1 MVGDSLYR
9 SSSFRLSDGR
19 RGLDDS
25 CIRRLRSVLLSR
37 LDFWDNPGLGV
48 SRDFFCDAVDSVVRL
63 SGLSNFLF
71 CPSFQF
77 AGENTGYMSRIRILP
92 EAVANRIAAGE
103 VVERPASVVKE
114 LLENALDA
122 GAKTIRVEVE
132 AGGKRMIRIIDDGH
146 GMSHDDALLAFER
159 HATSKL
165 RSADDLLSIP
175 TLGFRGEALPTI
187 AAVSRL
193 LLETRA
199 EEDAEGTRV
208 EFAGGKLVNVKPAG
222 LPAGTTVS
230 VADLFYSVPAR
241 RKFLKSDTTEL
252 GHIASLVTHYALA
265 NPGRQFVLTTP
276 TQQIVDCSP
285 VERLAERV
293 YQLFG
298 KQSFDEL
305 IEIPVVSAAFRAAI
319 TEPELEP
326 AEEKARL
333 TVYGFTSRPEI
344 QRPNRNG
351 IYIFVNRRLVRDRLI
366 LHAIHEAYRNILPSN
381 VFPATLLFL
390 EMPYD
395 EVDVNVHPA
404 KIEVRFRRSQFVH
417 DFTRDAIRQAL
428 MSARP
433 IASFAAAAAASGALQ
448 NANTS
453 AASLSNA
460 PSMDPT
466 APSIVPRAI
475 IPAMEEIGLGSGVGS
490 DGGFDLT
497 SAPLQPIEQRF
508 VFPAGPESLVE
519 SSAAFG
525 APSLA
530 SEPPAPNWAANFA
543 AGNGSAPATLPHP
556 DQIAD
561 LKPLGQVSSS
571 FIVAVNGEG
580 LWLVDQHVA
589 HERVLFEQ
597 HLEARRAG
605 KVESQRMLMPMIL
618 ELSPRQLVIYE
629 KIAEELSANGFEVE
643 LMGPR
648 SVAIQAAP
656 AGITGSDAEKLL
668 TEILDGIE
676 RENAAISIE
685 TLQAKIAASTACH
698 AAIKVNMPL
707 DQTKME
713 WLLAALA
720 KTDCPMSC
728 PHGRPVVL
736 RYSIKEIEKAFHRI

>member
-1 MVGDSLYR
+1 
-9 SSSFRLSDGR
+9 
-19 RGLDDS
+19 
-25 CIRRLRSVLLSR
+25 
-37 LDFWDNPGLGV
+37 
-48 SRDFFCDAVDSVVRL
+48 
-63 SGLSNFLF
+63 
-71 CPSFQF
+71 
-77 AGENTGYMSRIRILP
+77 MSRIRILP
-92 EAVANRIAAGE
+92 EAVANKIAAGE

-122 GAKTIRVEVE
+122 GAKTIRVETEV
-132 AGGKRMIRIIDDGH
+132 GGKRMIRVIDDGH
-146 GMSHDDALLAFER
+146 GMIHDDALLAFER

-165 RSADDLLSIP
+165 KSADDLLSIS

-193 LLETRA
+193 LLETRD
-199 EEDAEGTRV
+199 ESEAEGTRI

-222 LPAGTTVS
+222 LPAGTTIS
-230 VADLFYSVPAR
+230 VADLFYCVPAR
-241 RKFLKSDTTEL
+241 KKFLKSDTTEL

-265 NPGRQFVLTTP
+265 NPDKHFVLSTP
-276 TQQIVDCSP
+276 TQEIINSP
-285 VERLAERV
+285 PAEKLADRI

-298 KQSFDEL
+298 RQAAEEL
-305 IEIPVVSAAFRAAI
+305 VEIPPASAPFRAAI
-319 TEPELEP
+319 TEPELE
-326 AEEKARL
+326 AVEENATL
-333 TVYGFTSRPEI
+333 TVRGFTSRPDV

-351 IYIFVNRRLVRDRLI
+351 IYVFVNRRLVRDRLI
-366 LHAIHEAYRNILPSN
+366 LHAIHEAYRNILPPT

-417 DFTRDAIRQAL
+417 DFARDSIRQAL
-428 MSARP
+428 MSVRP
-433 IASFAAAAAASGALQ
+433 VPSFAAAAAGVPVGAPPAASTFSPTAFGAAAASG
-448 NANTS
+448 
-453 AASLSNA
+453 
-460 PSMDPT
+460 
-466 APSIVPRAI
+466 VPRAI
-475 IPAMEEIGLGSGVGS
+475 IPAMEEIGVGSGVGS

-497 SAPLQPIEQRF
+497 SDALRPVEQRFAFPAGIEQPIETGM
-508 VFPAGPESLVE
+508 A
-519 SSAAFG
+519 SAAASAAQALVASSWAG
-525 APSLA
+525 NLAAPSA
-530 SEPPAPNWAANFA
+530 
-543 AGNGSAPATLPHP
+543 SAPATLPRP

-605 KVESQRMLMPMIL
+605 KVEAQRMLMPLVI
-618 ELSPRQLVIYE
+618 ELSPRQIVIYE

-643 LMGPR
+643 PMGPR
-648 SVAIQAAP
+648 SVAIQAVP
-656 AGITGSDAEKLL
+656 AGIAPGDGEKLL

-676 RENAAISIE
+676 KENAAISID

-713 WLLAALA
+713 WLLGALA

-736 RYSIKEIEKAFHRI
+736 RYSVKEIEKAFHRI

>member
-1 MVGDSLYR
+1 V
-9 SSSFRLSDGR
+9 
-19 RGLDDS
+19 
-25 CIRRLRSVLLSR
+25 
-37 LDFWDNPGLGV
+37 
-48 SRDFFCDAVDSVVRL
+48 
-63 SGLSNFLF
+63 
-71 CPSFQF
+71 
-77 AGENTGYMSRIRILP
+77 SRIRILP

-122 GAKTIRVEVE
+122 GAKAIRVEVE
-132 AGGKRMIRIIDDGH
+132 AGGKRMIRVIDDGH
-146 GMSHDDALLAFER
+146 GMTHDDALLAFER

-165 RSADDLLSIP
+165 RSADDLMSIA
-175 TLGFRGEALPTI
+175 TLGFRGEAMPTV

-193 LLETRA
+193 LLETRDAA
-199 EEDAEGTRV
+199 EPEGTRV
-208 EFAGGKLVNVKPAG
+208 EFAGGKLVSVKSAG
-222 LPAGTTVS
+222 LPPGTTVS

-241 RKFLKSDTTEL
+241 RKFLKSETTEL

-265 NPGRQFVLTTP
+265 NPGKQFVLSTP
-276 TQQIVDCSP
+276 TQQIVDCAP
-285 VERLAERV
+285 VERLADRV

-298 KQSFDEL
+298 KQALEEL
-305 IEIPVVSAAFRAAI
+305 VEIPTASAAFRAAI
-319 TEPELEP
+319 TEPGLEP
-326 AEEKARL
+326 SEESARIS
-333 TVYGFTSRPEI
+333 VYGFTSRPEI

-351 IYIFVNRRLVRDRLI
+351 IYVFVNRRLVRDRLI
-366 LHAIHEAYRNILPSN
+366 LHAIHEAYRNILPGN
-381 VFPATLLFL
+381 VFPATLLFI

-417 DFTRDAIRQAL
+417 DFTRDAIRQVL
-428 MSARP
+428 MGTRP
-433 IASFAAAAAASGALQ
+433 IASFATAAGAGVASAGSPMNGAD
-448 NANTS
+448 AGTS
-453 AASLSNA
+453 AAGGSPIALGNG
-460 PSMDPT
+460 
-466 APSIVPRAI
+466 IGVPRAI
-475 IPAMEEIGLGSGVGS
+475 IPALEEIGLGSGVGS

-497 SAPLQPIEQRF
+497 GAPQRPIPQRF
-508 VFPAGPESLVE
+508 SFEPGSAFGVALE
-519 SSAAFG
+519 SSA
-525 APSLA
+525 
-530 SEPPAPNWAANFA
+530 PATTLEPNWAANLA
-543 AGNGSAPATLPHP
+543 AANSDAPARLPHP
-556 DQIAD
+556 DEIAD

-580 LWLVDQHVA
+580 LWIVDQHVA

-605 KVESQRMLMPMIL
+605 RVESQRMLMPMIL

-629 KIAEELSANGFEVE
+629 KIAGELSANGFEVE
-643 LMGPR
+643 PMGPR
-648 SVAIQAAP
+648 SVAIQAVP
-656 AGITGSDAEKLL
+656 AGVANGDAEKLL

-713 WLLAALA
+713 WLLGALA

-736 RYSIKEIEKAFHRI
+736 RYSVKEIERAFQRI

>member
-1 MVGDSLYR
+1 
-9 SSSFRLSDGR
+9 
-19 RGLDDS
+19 
-25 CIRRLRSVLLSR
+25 
-37 LDFWDNPGLGV
+37 
-48 SRDFFCDAVDSVVRL
+48 
-63 SGLSNFLF
+63 
-71 CPSFQF
+71 
-77 AGENTGYMSRIRILP
+77 MSRIRILP

-122 GAKTIRVEVE
+122 GAKTIRIEVE
-132 AGGKRMIRIIDDGH
+132 AGGKRMIRVIDDGH
-146 GMSHDDALLAFER
+146 GMMHDDALLAFER

-165 RSADDLLSIP
+165 RSADDLLSIA

-199 EEDAEGTRV
+199 EEDSEGTRV
-208 EFAGGKLVNVKPAG
+208 EFAGGKLVGVKPAG
-222 LPAGTTVS
+222 LPAGTTIS
-230 VADLFYSVPAR
+230 VADLFYCVPAR

-265 NPGRQFVLTTP
+265 NPGKQFVLTTP
-276 TQQIVDCSP
+276 TQEIINCAPTELLTD
-285 VERLAERV
+285 RV

-298 KQSFDEL
+298 RQSLDEL
-305 IEIPVVSAAFRAAI
+305 VAIPTVSAAFRAAI

-326 AEEKARL
+326 EEEKSRL
-333 TVYGFTSRPEI
+333 TVFGFTSRPEV

-351 IYIFVNRRLVRDRLI
+351 IYVFVNRRLVRDRLI
-366 LHAIHEAYRNILPSN
+366 LHAIHESYRNILPAN

-417 DFTRDAIRQAL
+417 DFARDAIRQAL
-428 MSARP
+428 TGARP
-433 IASFAAAAAASGALQ
+433 IASFAAAAAGTGLQGAIGGVAPAFGTGSAETPSG
-448 NANTS
+448 S
-453 AASLSNA
+453 A
-460 PSMDPT
+460 
-466 APSIVPRAI
+466 VPRAI
-475 IPAMEEIGLGSGVGS
+475 IPTMEEIGVGSGVGS

-497 SAPLQPIEQRF
+497 GAPLRPVEQRF
-508 VFPAGPESLVE
+508 TFEPG
-519 SSAAFG
+519 AAFG
-525 APSLA
+525 TAVAPAEPA
-530 SEPPAPNWAANFA
+530 SVNWAANFPGA
-543 AGNGSAPATLPHP
+543 NGDAPARLPHP
-556 DQIAD
+556 NEITD
-561 LKPLGQVSSS
+561 LKPLGQVSAS

-618 ELSPRQLVIYE
+618 ELAPRQLVIFE

-643 LMGPR
+643 PMGPR
-648 SVAIQAAP
+648 SLAIQGVP
-656 AGITGSDAEKLL
+656 AGIVAGDAEKLL

-713 WLLAALA
+713 WLLGALA

-736 RYSIKEIEKAFHRI
+736 RYSVKEIEKAFHRI

>member
-1 MVGDSLYR
+1 
-9 SSSFRLSDGR
+9 
-19 RGLDDS
+19 
-25 CIRRLRSVLLSR
+25 
-37 LDFWDNPGLGV
+37 
-48 SRDFFCDAVDSVVRL
+48 
-63 SGLSNFLF
+63 
-71 CPSFQF
+71 
-77 AGENTGYMSRIRILP
+77 MSRIRILP

-132 AGGKRMIRIIDDGH
+132 AGGKRMIRVIDDGH
-146 GMSHDDALLAFER
+146 GMTHDDALLAFER

-165 RSADDLLSIP
+165 RSADDLLSIA

-199 EEDAEGTRV
+199 EEDSEGTRV
-208 EFAGGKLVNVKPAG
+208 EFAGGKLVSVKPAG
-222 LPAGTTVS
+222 LPVGTTIS
-230 VADLFYSVPAR
+230 VADLFYCVPAR

-265 NPGRQFVLTTP
+265 NPGKQFVLTTP
-276 TQQIVDCSP
+276 TQQIVNCAP
-285 VERLAERV
+285 AEILTDRV

-298 KQSFDEL
+298 RQSLDEL
-305 IEIPVVSAAFRAAI
+305 VAIPTVSAAFRAAI
-319 TEPELEP
+319 TEPDLEP
-326 AEEKARL
+326 EEEKSRL
-333 TVYGFTSRPEI
+333 TVFGFTSRPEV

-351 IYIFVNRRLVRDRLI
+351 IYVFVNRRLVRDRLI
-366 LHAIHEAYRNILPSN
+366 LHAIHEAYRNILPAN

-417 DFTRDAIRQAL
+417 DFARDAIRQAL
-428 MSARP
+428 MGARP
-433 IASFAAAAAASGALQ
+433 IASFAAAAAGAAPQSVTGGVASAFSAGSAE
-448 NANTS
+448 
-453 AASLSNA
+453 AAS
-460 PSMDPT
+460 PSG
-466 APSIVPRAI
+466 VPRAI
-475 IPAMEEIGLGSGVGS
+475 IPAMEEIGVGSGVGS
-490 DGGFDLT
+490 DGGFDL
-497 SAPLQPIEQRF
+497 SAGPLRPVEQRF
-508 VFPAGPESLVE
+508 TFEPG
-519 SSAAFG
+519 AAFG
-525 APSLA
+525 AAVAPAEPSGV
-530 SEPPAPNWAANFA
+530 NWAGNFA
-543 AGNGSAPATLPHP
+543 TANSDAPARLPHP
-556 DQIAD
+556 DEITD
-561 LKPLGQVSSS
+561 LKPLGQVSAS

-643 LMGPR
+643 PMGPR
-648 SVAIQAAP
+648 SVAIQGVP
-656 AGITGSDAEKLL
+656 AGIATADAEKLL

-713 WLLAALA
+713 WLLGALA

-736 RYSIKEIEKAFHRI
+736 RYSVKEIERAFHRI

>member
-1 MVGDSLYR
+1 V
-9 SSSFRLSDGR
+9 
-19 RGLDDS
+19 
-25 CIRRLRSVLLSR
+25 
-37 LDFWDNPGLGV
+37 
-48 SRDFFCDAVDSVVRL
+48 
-63 SGLSNFLF
+63 
-71 CPSFQF
+71 
-77 AGENTGYMSRIRILP
+77 SRIRILP

-132 AGGKRMIRIIDDGH
+132 AGGKHMIRVIDDGY

-208 EFAGGKLVNVKPAG
+208 EFAGGKLVNVKSAG
-222 LPAGTTVS
+222 LPTGTTVS

-241 RKFLKSDTTEL
+241 RKFLKSETTEL

-265 NPGRQFVLTTP
+265 NPGRQFILATP

-319 TEPELEP
+319 TEPELEQS
-326 AEEKARL
+326 EEKARL

-366 LHAIHEAYRNILPSN
+366 LHAINEAYRNIHPGS

-433 IASFAAAAAASGALQ
+433 IASFAAAASASGAAPQ
-448 NANTS
+448 NANTAGAPLS
-453 AASLSNA
+453 TAASL
-460 PSMDPT
+460 DP
-466 APSIVPRAI
+466 AVPSIIPRAI

-497 SAPLQPIEQRF
+497 GAPLQPIEQRF
-508 VFPAGPESLVE
+508 AFPAGPESSNE
-519 SSAAFG
+519 SGAAFG
-525 APSLA
+525 APSLGT
-530 SEPPAPNWAANFA
+530 ERPAPNWAANFA
-543 AGNGSAPATLPHP
+543 GSNGDAPATLPHP

-571 FIVAVNGEG
+571 FIVAVNAEG

-605 KVESQRMLMPMIL
+605 KVESQRMLMPLIL

-643 LMGPR
+643 PMGTR
-648 SVAIQAAP
+648 SVAVQAAP

-698 AAIKVNMPL
+698 AAIKINMPL

>member
-1 MVGDSLYR
+1 
-9 SSSFRLSDGR
+9 
-19 RGLDDS
+19 
-25 CIRRLRSVLLSR
+25 
-37 LDFWDNPGLGV
+37 
-48 SRDFFCDAVDSVVRL
+48 
-63 SGLSNFLF
+63 
-71 CPSFQF
+71 
-77 AGENTGYMSRIRILP
+77 MSRIRILP
-92 EAVANRIAAGE
+92 EAVANKIAAGE

-122 GAKTIRVEVE
+122 GAKMIRVETEV
-132 AGGKRMIRIIDDGH
+132 GGKRMIRVIDDGH
-146 GMSHDDALLAFER
+146 GMTHDDALLAFER

-165 RSADDLLSIP
+165 KSADDLLSIS

-193 LLETRA
+193 LVETRD
-199 EEDAEGTRV
+199 ESEAEGTRL

-222 LPAGTTVS
+222 LPVGTTIS
-230 VADLFYSVPAR
+230 VADLFYCVPAR
-241 RKFLKSDTTEL
+241 KKFLKSDTTEL

-265 NPGRQFVLTTP
+265 NPDKHFVLTTP
-276 TQQIVDCSP
+276 TQEIINSP
-285 VERLAERV
+285 PAEKLADRI

-298 KQSFDEL
+298 RQSMEEL
-305 IEIPVVSAAFRAAI
+305 VEIPPASAAFRAAI
-319 TEPELEP
+319 TEPELE
-326 AEEKARL
+326 ASEESATLMVR
-333 TVYGFTSRPEI
+333 GFTSRPEV

-366 LHAIHEAYRNILPSN
+366 LHAIHEAYRNILPPT

-417 DFTRDAIRQAL
+417 DFARDSIRQAL
-428 MSARP
+428 MSVRP
-433 IASFAAAAAASGALQ
+433 VPSFAAAAAGVPVGAPPAASSFSPAAFGASAAFGGTAASG
-448 NANTS
+448 
-453 AASLSNA
+453 
-460 PSMDPT
+460 
-466 APSIVPRAI
+466 VPRAI
-475 IPAMEEIGLGSGVGS
+475 IPAMEEIGVGSGVGS

-497 SAPLQPIEQRF
+497 SDALRPVEQRF
-508 VFPAGPESLVE
+508 AFPAVLEQQIESGMA
-519 SSAAFG
+519 SAA
-525 APSLA
+525 AAAAQALA
-530 SEPPAPNWAANFA
+530 ASNWAGNLAAPNAI
-543 AGNGSAPATLPHP
+543 APATLPRP

-605 KVESQRMLMPMIL
+605 KVEAQRMLMPLVI
-618 ELSPRQLVIYE
+618 ELSPRQIVIYE

-643 LMGPR
+643 PMGPR
-648 SVAIQAAP
+648 SVAIQAVP
-656 AGITGSDAEKLL
+656 AGVASADAEKLL

-676 RENAAISIE
+676 RENAAISID

-736 RYSIKEIEKAFHRI
+736 RYSVKEIEKAFHRI